1 MTFTRPKQ
9 WGNGGLV
16 VFSAVHSSEVDRV
29 SWPDERERRQELAAA
44 GRPRLL
50 LVATDSAPP
59 VAADEFED
67 WVRMPALPDDVEA
80 RVLGLLRRVEAREA
94 CRPRIDHQ
102 GVVRHGQAWTALP
115 PVEARL
121 VRTMLDRLDAV
132 VSRSA
137 LERSGWPDGTPA
149 RNTLD
154 VHIHRLRRRL
164 GDVSLQVRTVRARG
178 YLLEAV

>member
-1 MTFTRPKQ
+1 VRT
-9 WGNGGLV
+9 N
-16 VFSAVHSSEVDRV
+16 EVNRLA
-29 SWPDERERRQELAAA
+29 WPEERERRQELAAG

-50 LVATDSAPP
+50 LVAADSAPP
-59 VAADEFED
+59 VAADEVED
-67 WVRMPALPDDVEA
+67 WIRMPAPPDDVEA

-94 CRPRIDHQ
+94 CRPRIDHE
-102 GVVRHGQAWTALP
+102 GVVRHGDAWTALP

-121 VRTMLDRLDAV
+121 VQTMLDRLDAV

-137 LERSGWPDGTPA
+137 LERAGWPAGTPA

-178 YLLEAV
+178 YLLETT